1 MKTKRLF
8 KFLTL
13 VAIVLFQSCSD
24 DEQIAVSGLCPLV
37 ISTIPANGAI
47 NVPLD
52 QVISVTFNK
61 QMRTSTITNASFTV
75 EGLSPIPGTITFEDN
90 ASGTTAKFTPN
101 SDLLE
106 DTTYTGRIKTTVKDQ
121 DGNALQIAYVWNFTT
136 GVIIR
141 PIVVA
146 TDPIDGAIGVPLNKV
161 ITATFSEAMN
171 PLSINDATFSLMNG
185 LTEVPVTFD
194 YFGALVT
201 FTPTVNLL
209 PNTTYTVI
217 LSNGVQNL
225 SGVTMASDYEWTFT
239 TGVLV
244 APFVIFTDPLHN
256 ATNVSLNKLVKATF
270 SEIMNPAT
278 LNNSTFTLMNGAII
292 VPVTFSFT
300 GATVSFTPTIA
311 LLENTTYTA
320 TITTGAQNSA
330 GEGLAAD
337 YIWNFTT
344 GVSAAGV
351 PNLASL
357 DDIASFGGNAGV
369 TNQGINTVIINGGIS
384 STAASSLITGFHDG
398 LTGDVYT
405 ETPLNVGLVTGGIYT
420 APPTPGNAT
429 TFAIAQQAL
438 LDANALYIA
447 LSPAMMPGGID
458 PGAGELGGL
467 TLAPGVYKSNSGT
480 FNISNGNLTLDAQG
494 DPNAVWVFQTASG
507 LTVGIAGPTGAKSV
521 ILINGASASNVFWQV
536 GSSATINGAGGGVM
550 VGTIV
555 ANSGVTLSTAGNA
568 AQTVLNGRAISLIAS
583 VTMVNTTINVPN

>member
-8 KFLTL
+8 KILTL
-13 VAIVLFQSCSD
+13 AVIVLFQSCSD
-24 DEQIAVSGLCPLV
+24 DEEIAISGLCPLV

-61 QMRTSTITNASFTV
+61 QMRTSTITNATFTV
-75 EGLSPIPGTITFEDN
+75 EGMSPIDGTITFEDN
-90 ASGTTAKFTPN
+90 ASGTTAKLTPTSN
-101 SDLLE
+101 LLE

-146 TDPIDGAIGVPLNKV
+146 VDPVDGTIGAPLNKV
-161 ITATFSEAMN
+161 IAATFSEAMN
-171 PLSINDATFSLMNG
+171 PLSITNATFSLMDG
-185 LTEVPVTFD
+185 ITEVPVTFEF
-194 YFGALVT
+194 FGAVVT
-201 FTPTVNLL
+201 FKPTVNLL
-209 PNTTYTVI
+209 PNTTYTATI
-217 LSNGVQNL
+217 SNGVQNL
-225 SGVTMASDYEWTFT
+225 SGVSMVSDYVWTFT
-239 TGVLV
+239 TGVSI
-244 APFVIFTDPLHN
+244 APFVVFTDPIHN
-256 ATNVSLNKLVKATF
+256 ATNVSLNKIIKATF
-270 SEIMNPAT
+270 SEVMNPAT
-278 LNNSTFTLMNGAII
+278 LNNSTFTLMNGSI
-292 VPVTFSFT
+292 VVPGTFSFT
-300 GATVSFTPTIA
+300 GAMVSFIPTAA
-311 LLENTTYTA
+311 LLENTTYTT
-320 TITTGAQNSA
+320 TINTGAQNSS
-330 GEGLAAD
+330 GEGLLAD

-384 STAASSLITGFHDG
+384 STAASTLITGFHDG
-398 LTGDVYT
+398 LTGAIYT

-438 LDANALYIA
+438 LDANALYIS
-447 LSPAMMPGGID
+447 LSPAAMPGGID

-467 TLAPGVYKSNSGT
+467 TLAPGVYKSDSGT
-480 FNISNGNLTLDAQG
+480 FKISNGNLTLDAQG
-494 DPNAVWVFQTASG
+494 NPNAVWIFQTASG

-521 ILINGASASNVFWQV
+521 NLINGASAANVFWQV
-536 GSSATINGAGGGVM
+536 GSTAIINSAGGGVM
-550 VGTIV
+550 VGTIIT
-555 ANSGVTLSTAGNA
+555 N
-568 AQTVLNGRAISLIAS
+568 
-583 VTMVNTTINVPN
+583 